1 MYRKKEHIHLVGI
14 GGAGMNGIA
23 EVLLNLGYKISGSD
37 LKASETTRRLQ
48 SLGAVVN
55 YGHSKNHIQGADVVV
70 VSSAVK
76 PDNPEVVSARQTLI
90 PVISRAE
97 MLAELMRMKYG
108 IAVAGAH
115 GKTTTT
121 SLLATV
127 LSRGGIDPTVV
138 IGGKLNATGA
148 NAKMGEGE
156 FLVAEADE
164 SDGSFLK
171 LNPTI
176 ALITNIDREH
186 LDYYKSLEEIKRIFL
201 EFANKVPFYG
211 LIIICLDDKH
221 LQDLLPKLKKRCT
234 TYGLTSQADLQ
245 AKNIKFTGLT
255 TSFTVFYR
263 NDTLGDVTINLPGAH
278 NVLNALGAI
287 AVALELDI
295 DFSLIKEGLKEFSGV
310 DRRFQIK
317 EINDITLVDDYA
329 HHPTEIKATLSAA
342 KNAWDRRVIAIFQPH
357 RYSRTKILFKDF
369 LTAFYQA
376 DVLVVANIYPA
387 GENPI
392 AGVSAKR
399 LFEGIR
405 EHGHKNTVFIPAK
418 EEMVEWVLENLRP
431 HDVVI
436 TLGAG
441 DIWQTGEELLK
452 RLSSEE

>member
-1 MYRKKEHIHLVGI
+1 MRLEGRVAIVT
-14 GGAGMNGIA
+14 GGGKG
-23 EVLLNLGYKISGSD
+23 LGRAIS
-37 LKASETTRRLQ
+37 LAFARE
-48 SLGAVVN
+48 
-55 YGHSKNHIQGADVVV
+55 GADVVV

-278 NVLNALGAI
+278 NVLNALGTI